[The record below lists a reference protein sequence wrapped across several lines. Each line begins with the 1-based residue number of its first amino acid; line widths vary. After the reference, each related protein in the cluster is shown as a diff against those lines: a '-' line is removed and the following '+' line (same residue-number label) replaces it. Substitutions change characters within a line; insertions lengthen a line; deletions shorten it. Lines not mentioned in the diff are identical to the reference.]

1 MDLYEQLDIQNKRPD
16 LRQLESLLLS
26 LCSNFTQTFVLV
38 DALDECNAINV
49 RMPFLS
55 ALQALRKA
63 SVKTFVTSRPN
74 PEDIKIR
81 LYQVPQVEI
90 AATESDIKR
99 YVKEKTEANHVFMK
113 RITPV
118 LLEQI
123 INTIA
128 GRASGM

>member
-1 MDLYEQLDIQNKRPD
+1 VDVYEQLNIQNKRLD

-26 LCSNFTQTFVLV
+26 LCSNFIQTFILV
-38 DALDECNAINV
+38 DALDECDAISA
-49 RMPFLS
+49 RRLFLS

-63 SVKTFVTSRPN
+63 SIKTFVTSRPN
-74 PEDIKIR
+74 PEDIKIQ

-90 AATESDIKR
+90 VATESDIKR
-99 YVKEKTEANHVFMK
+99 YIKEKTEANHVFMK

-118 LLEQI
+118 LEEQI